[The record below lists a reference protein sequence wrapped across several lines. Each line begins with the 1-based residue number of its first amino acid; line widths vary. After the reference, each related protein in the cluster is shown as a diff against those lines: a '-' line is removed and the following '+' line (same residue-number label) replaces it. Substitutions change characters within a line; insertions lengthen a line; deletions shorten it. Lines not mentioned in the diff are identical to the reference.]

1 MVKQDL
7 KKDTRLEYFFSAGNI
22 TCAMCG
28 VYYHRAA
35 SERSL
40 EFEDFMETS
49 SLCLPKLLLWHLHHK
64 AHGGVG
70 VVFPEVGDQR
80 GNLLSA
86 IHHRL

>member
-1 MVKQDL
+1 M
-7 KKDTRLEYFFSAGNI
+7 
-22 TCAMCG
+22 CAMCG
-28 VYYHRAA
+28 LYYHRAA

-40 EFEDFMETS
+40 EFEDFVETG
-49 SLCLPKLLLWHLHHK
+49 SLCLPQLLLWHLHHK

-86 IHHRL
+86 IHHRFEHILLVVLHDRE